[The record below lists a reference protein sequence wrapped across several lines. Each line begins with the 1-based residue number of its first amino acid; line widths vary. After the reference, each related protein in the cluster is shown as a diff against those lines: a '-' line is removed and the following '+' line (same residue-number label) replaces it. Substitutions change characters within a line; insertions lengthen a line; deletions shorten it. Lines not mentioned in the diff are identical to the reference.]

1 MLSRLKDTLLLVG
14 DEASDRPALRE
25 IFGST
30 FNLLEAENL
39 PQAAMLLEQNEDCVA
54 AVLVDMQHIAGNDVE
69 MFNQAVHQGEDNEIP
84 ILALIYPTADGKREE
99 QVFSWGASDVIRK
112 PYNPV
117 TIQRRVQILTDL
129 HLHKW
134 HLQTLVKE
142 QSETIRNT
150 NQVMLD
156 ALSAIIEHRSSESG
170 NHVLRIRRFT
180 KILLE
185 EVARS
190 LPEYNLTEHAVDVIS
205 SAAAL
210 HDIGKI
216 AIPDAI
222 LNKPGRLTAEEFEV
236 MKTHTTTGAELVR
249 TLTGLGDT
257 EYLRYAYNI
266 ALYHHERWDGQ
277 GYPHGL
283 VGDDIPI
290 CAQVVSIAD
299 VFDALTS
306 QRVYKDAYPC
316 NQAINM
322 ILNNECGK
330 YSHKLLECFKNV
342 RTKFVALAAQYA
354 DGYSPKDD
362 AITMPLPGPSWK
374 TNSLNTSQLSHV
386 KYQSVLHYLNDTV
399 IELDLDAGLYHV
411 VYNPNPDMDTIVPN
425 ASFFTATDLLRYI
438 NLHPDDAGLA
448 DEVHALLN
456 GEFFSKNLHRKV
468 FNCRI
473 FSYTHE
479 RYQPY
484 QLIFLRVNT
493 GNDAQRIVITIWHRL
508 ADGTAGLSTPQHSSL
523 HASPAL
529 QGLVSSAL
537 RCTCNDSLTI
547 ESGAKDLHLLT
558 GYSPVEIETEFD
570 SKLVNLV
577 APTDRDTFIRTMQEH
592 IKQGGRTET
601 EFRLLR
607 KDLPPLWVLSKSR
620 VYQEQ
625 DGQEFVY
632 LAIRDNARG
641 KAVEQEL
648 KNTIE
653 RNQIIVDQ
661 SGGIVFEWDLHSDTM
676 YCSPRWEEHFGYPP
690 ASKNYG
696 AQMGIATHFH
706 PDDLPLVRNAIEQ
719 IKEQH
724 STIGID
730 VRIADSNARYLWTRI
745 TATAYLDEHGQL
757 TRIIGILQ
765 DVDALKRAEMAL
777 KERAERDSLTKL
789 LNKDSTQHLAAE
801 YLTER
806 EEGSLAAM
814 LLLDLDNFKAIN
826 DNYGHLYGDTVL
838 AQVGDGLRKLFRGN
852 DIIGRIGGDEFLI
865 LMKDIPYTEL
875 VEKRCRQLLDTFRPK
890 LEELAPGLHVSCSI
904 GATLIP
910 AHGTNYTDLFRRS
923 DEALYLSKSSG
934 KNTFVIYDPADQRTF
949 HLAHGDRIST
959 RIDSDEQPGMANA
972 SFVRHVFRR
981 LYESRDIIRTFDE
994 ILSYVGHQLNV
1005 SRVYIFENNDDNTTC
1020 SNTFEWCNNGI
1031 TPEIENLQN
1040 VSYIDDIAG
1049 WPEVYNEHGVF
1060 YCTDIT
1066 KLAPQFRAILEPQ
1079 GIKSMLQCSIRDNG
1093 VFRGY
1098 VGFDECTVHR
1108 LWTQDQID
1116 LLQFLSEIFA
1126 LFLLK
1131 HRIQNKA
1138 TQQAENLRHILDSQD
1153 AWIYVID
1160 PDTCDLKFIN
1170 AKTRKLAPDGKVN
1183 TPCYKTFMNRDSR
1196 CEGCPALNIHE
1207 TGNCAA
1213 IMDNPNFGLRA
1224 RAQATKILWDGEAA
1238 CLLTCTELE
1247 NKPL

>member
-1 MLSRLKDTLLLVG
+1 MVSRLKDTLLLVG

-25 IFGST
+25 IFGSA

-39 PQAAMLLEQNEDCVA
+39 PQAAMLLEQNEACVA
-54 AVLVDMQHIAGNDVE
+54 AVLVDMQHIADEDVE

-99 QVFSWGASDVIRK
+99 QVFSWGASDVIMK

-117 TIQRRVQILTDL
+117 TIRRRVQILIDL

-134 HLQTLVKE
+134 HLQTLVNE

-185 EVARS
+185 EVARN
-190 LPEYNLTEHAVDVIS
+190 LPEYGLTEHTIDVIS

-222 LNKPGRLTAEEFEV
+222 LNKPDRLTDEEFEV
-236 MKTHTTTGAELVR
+236 MKTHTTVGAELVQ

-257 EYLRYAYNI
+257 DYLRYAYNI
-266 ALYHHERWDGQ
+266 ALYHHERWDGN

-283 VGDDIPI
+283 VGDEIPI

-299 VFDALTS
+299 VFDALIS
-306 QRVYKDAYPC
+306 VRVYKDAYPC

-342 RTKFVALAAQYA
+342 RTQFVALAMQYA

-362 AITMPLPGPSWK
+362 AITMPLPGPNWK
-374 TNSLNTSQLSHV
+374 THPLNTSQLSHV
-386 KYQSVLHYLNDTV
+386 KYQSVLHYLNDTI

-448 DEVHALLN
+448 DEVHNLLN
-456 GEFFSKNLHRKV
+456 GDFFTQNLHRKV
-468 FNCRI
+468 FPCRI
-473 FSYTHE
+473 FSYTQE
-479 RYQPY
+479 RYQRY
-484 QLIFLRVNT
+484 ELIFLRVNT
-493 GNDAQRIVITIWHRL
+493 GNSTQRIVITIWHRVPEDFAQPAAL
-508 ADGTAGLSTPQHSSL
+508 QQTSL

-537 RCTCNDSLTI
+537 RCHCDQSLTI
-547 ESGAKDLHLLT
+547 DAGAKDLHLLT
-558 GYSPVEIETEFD
+558 GYSPEEIEAEFD
-570 SKLVNLV
+570 NKLVNLV
-577 APTDRDTFIRTMQEH
+577 APMDRDAFVNAMREH
-592 IKQGGRTET
+592 IKQGGRTES

-607 KDLPPLWVLSKSR
+607 KDKPPLWVLSKSR
-620 VYQEQ
+620 VYQEA
-625 DGQEFVY
+625 DGQEY
-632 LAIRDNARG
+632 IYHAIRDNARG
-641 KAVEQEL
+641 KAVEHEL

-661 SGGIVFEWDLHSDTM
+661 SGGIVFEWDIDSDTM
-676 YCSPRWEEHFGYPP
+676 YCSPKWEEHFGYPP

-706 PDDLPLVRNAIEQ
+706 PDDLPMVRSAIEQ
-719 IKEQH
+719 IKSQH
-724 STIGID
+724 TTLGID

-757 TRIIGILQ
+757 KRIIGILQ
-765 DVDALKRAEMAL
+765 DVDALKRAEIAL

-789 LNKDSTQHLAAE
+789 LNKASTQHLVTE
-801 YLTER
+801 YLEER
-806 EEGSLAAM
+806 EDGSLAAM
-814 LLLDLDNFKAIN
+814 LLLDLDNFKSIN

-838 AQVGDGLRKLFRGN
+838 AQIGIGLKKLFRGN
-852 DIIGRIGGDEFLI
+852 DIIGRMGGDEFLI
-865 LMKDIPYTEL
+865 LMKDIPNMEL
-875 VEKRCRQLLDTFRPK
+875 VYTRCRQLLENFRPR
-890 LEELAPGLHVSCSI
+890 LEEIAPGLNVSCSI
-904 GATLIP
+904 GVALIP
-910 AHGTNYTDLFRRS
+910 DHGISYSDLFRRS
-923 DEALYLSKSSG
+923 DEALYLSKSAG
-934 KNTFVIYDPADQRTF
+934 KNTFIVYNPADQRTF
-949 HLAHGDRIST
+949 QLANGARIAT

-972 SFVRHVFRR
+972 SFVRFVFRQ
-981 LYESRDIIRTFDE
+981 LYESRDVFHTFND
-994 ILSYVGHQLNV
+994 ILSYVGEQLNV

-1020 SNTFEWCNNGI
+1020 SNTFEWCNDGI
-1031 TPEIENLQN
+1031 TPEIDNLQN

-1049 WPEVYNEHGVF
+1049 WPQVYNEHGVF
-1060 YCTDIT
+1060 YCTDIS
-1066 KLAPQFRAILEPQ
+1066 KLEPQFRAILEPQ
-1079 GIKSMLQCSIRDNG
+1079 GIKSMLQCSILDNG

-1098 VGFDECTVHR
+1098 VGFDECKVNR
-1108 LWTQDQID
+1108 MWTQEQID
-1116 LLQFLSEIFA
+1116 LLQFLAEILAMF
-1126 LFLLK
+1126 LFK
-1131 HRIQNKA
+1131 KRMQDKIA
-1138 TQQAENLRHILDSQD
+1138 QQADNLRHILDSQD
-1153 AWIYVID
+1153 AWVYVID
-1160 PDTCDLKFIN
+1160 PDTCQLKFIN

-1183 TPCYKTFMNRDSR
+1183 TPCYKTFMSRDTR
-1196 CEGCPALNIHE
+1196 CEGCPALNILE
-1207 TGNCAA
+1207 TGSCSA
-1213 IMDNPNFGLRA
+1213 IMDNPTFHLRTH
-1224 RAQATKILWDGEAA
+1224 AQATKILWDGEEA
-1238 CLLTCTELE
+1238 CLLTCTELAD
-1247 NKPL
+1247 